1 MWFFTAD
8 WHLNHANIIKYCNRP
23 FLTNEEQDLLNLS
36 QKGSIPLKSVKISQD
51 SVNRMN
57 DSIISATN
65 DVVSENDNLVII
77 GDFCWTSTPPKILK
91 ELVNKINCK
100 NLYLIW
106 GNHDNRQTFKPFF
119 KATHDQ
125 YIFHIEN
132 QHVFVNHYP
141 CRTWYLSHY
150 GSWMLYG
157 HVHNKFYNYDN
168 GLFSIEEKENIKK
181 ETAELLR
188 KTNAIYSEKDVDSF
202 LESLRKLFRKA
213 PLSLDVGVD
222 NVRENVPFGTPWSFN
237 EIKFY
242 MERKILSETV

>member
-1 MWFFTAD
+1 
-8 WHLNHANIIKYCNRP
+8 
-23 FLTNEEQDLLNLS
+23 
-36 QKGSIPLKSVKISQD
+36 
-51 SVNRMN
+51 
-57 DSIISATN
+57 
-65 DVVSENDNLVII
+65 
-77 GDFCWTSTPPKILK
+77 
-91 ELVNKINCK
+91 
-100 NLYLIW
+100 
-106 GNHDNRQTFKPFF
+106 
-119 KATHDQ
+119 
-125 YIFHIEN
+125 
-132 QHVFVNHYP
+132 
-141 CRTWYLSHY
+141 
-150 GSWMLYG
+150 MLYG